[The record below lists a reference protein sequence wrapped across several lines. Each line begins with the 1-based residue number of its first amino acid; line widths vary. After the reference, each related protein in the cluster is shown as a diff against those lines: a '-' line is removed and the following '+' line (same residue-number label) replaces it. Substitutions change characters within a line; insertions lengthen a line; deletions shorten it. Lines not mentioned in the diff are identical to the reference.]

1 MRRQGLSDIPRR
13 ASAILAPFRIVRAR
27 PQLFLSVVFG
37 LVVGFLMPHAVQ
49 PISRALIGW
58 NALTLCYFALIAV
71 FISGA
76 THDTIRERAQ
86 QLDEGRVVMLL
97 LTTAIATASFGAVVI
112 QLGSVKYMQGWE
124 KNASIALTIVT
135 VLNSWLFLHL
145 TFAFHYAHEFYLE
158 EEHDPQEPP
167 AARGGLHFPNTRM
180 PQYVDFLYFSYV
192 IGVAFQTADIETCSS
207 PMRLLVATHG
217 IVAFFYNTTIL
228 ALMVNV
234 ASQLV

>member
-1 MRRQGLSDIPRR
+1 M
-13 ASAILAPFRIVRAR
+13 APYRIVGAR
-27 PQLFLSVVFG
+27 PQLFLSLALGVI
-37 LVVGFLMPHAVQ
+37 VGFLLPQAMQ
-49 PISRALIGW
+49 PVARALVAW
-58 NALTLCYFALIAV
+58 NVVALCYFAFVYLLIAG
-71 FISGA
+71 S

-86 QLDEGRVVMLL
+86 RLDEGRLVMLL

-112 QLGSVKYMQGWE
+112 ELGSVKSMEGFE
-124 KNASIALTIVT
+124 RSATILLTVIT

-145 TFAFHYAHEFYLE
+145 TFAFHYAHEFYFE
-158 EEHDPQEPP
+158 EENDSQEPP
-167 AARGGLHFPNTRM
+167 AARGGLHFPNTRL

-192 IGVAFQTADIETCSS
+192 IGVAFQTADVETCSS

>member
-1 MRRQGLSDIPRR
+1 MPRQGVKSRRR
-13 ASAILAPFRIVRAR
+13 ASAILAPFRVIRAR
-27 PQLFLSVVFG
+27 PQLFLSLALG
-37 LVVGFLMPHAVQ
+37 LLVGFILPQAMQ
-49 PISRALIGW
+49 PVARALVAW
-58 NALTLCYFALIAV
+58 NVVALCYFALDYLLVA
-71 FISGA
+71 GA
-76 THDTIRERAQ
+76 THETIRERAQ
-86 QLDEGRVVMLL
+86 ILDEGRVVMLL

-112 QLGSVKYMQGWE
+112 ELGSVKSMEGWE
-124 KNASIALTIVT
+124 KGAAIALTIIT

-145 TFAFHYAHEFYLE
+145 TFAFHYAHEFYFE
-158 EEHDPQEPP
+158 EEHDSQEPP

-207 PMRLLVATHG
+207 PMRLLVAIHG

>member
-1 MRRQGLSDIPRR
+1 MRRPGLPNIPRR
-13 ASAILAPFRIVRAR
+13 ASALLAPLRIIGAR
-27 PQLFLSVVFG
+27 PQLFLSLAFG
-37 LVVGFLMPHAVQ
+37 VSVGFFLPQAMQ
-49 PISRALIGW
+49 PVARALVAW
-58 NALTLCYFALIAV
+58 NAVALCYFALVYMLIAT
-71 FISGA
+71 A

-86 QLDEGRVVMLL
+86 RLDEGRVVMLL

-112 QLGSVKYMQGWE
+112 ELGSVKSMDGWE
-124 KNASIALTIVT
+124 KGASIALTILT

-158 EEHDPQEPP
+158 EEHDSQEPP
-167 AARGGLHFPNTRM
+167 AARGGLHFPNTTM

>member
-27 PQLFLSVVFG
+27 PQLFLSLALGVI
-37 LVVGFLMPHAVQ
+37 VGFLLPQAMQ
-49 PISRALIGW
+49 PVARALVAW
-58 NALTLCYFALIAV
+58 NAVALCYFLLVYVLIA
-71 FISGA
+71 GA

-86 QLDEGRVVMLL
+86 RLDEGRVVMLL

-112 QLGSVKYMQGWE
+112 ELGSVKSMAGFE
-124 KNASIALTIVT
+124 KNATILLTIVT

-145 TFAFHYAHEFYLE
+145 TFAFHYAHEFYFE
-158 EEHDPQEPP
+158 EENDAQEPP

-180 PQYVDFLYFSYV
+180 PQYIDFLYFSYV
-192 IGVAFQTADIETCSS
+192 IGVAFQTADVETCSS

-217 IVAFFYNTTIL
+217 IVAFIYNTTIL
-228 ALMVNV
+228 ALMVNI

>member
-1 MRRQGLSDIPRR
+1 MGRQGPVRASRR
-13 ASAILAPFRIVRAR
+13 ASALLAPFRVIRAR
-27 PQLFLSVVFG
+27 PQLFVSLALGVIVG
-37 LVVGFLMPHAVQ
+37 LLLPRAMQ
-49 PISRALIGW
+49 PVARALVAW
-58 NALTLCYFALIAV
+58 NVVALCYFALVYMLIA
-71 FISGA
+71 GA

-86 QLDEGRVVMLL
+86 VLDEGRVVMLL

-112 QLGSVKYMQGWE
+112 ELGSVKSMEGWE
-124 KNASIALTIVT
+124 KGAAVALTIIT

-145 TFAFHYAHEFYLE
+145 TFAFHYAHEFYFE
-158 EEHDPQEPP
+158 EEHDAQEPP

-207 PMRLLVATHG
+207 PMRLLVAIHG

>member
-1 MRRQGLSDIPRR
+1 MRRPGLSNIPRR
-13 ASAILAPFRIVRAR
+13 ASALLAPYRIVGAR
-27 PQLFLSVVFG
+27 PQLFFSIAFG
-37 LVVGFLMPHAVQ
+37 IIVGFLLPQAMQ
-49 PISRALIGW
+49 PVARALVAW
-58 NALTLCYFALIAV
+58 NVVALCYFAFVYLLIAG
-71 FISGA
+71 S

-86 QLDEGRVVMLL
+86 RLDEGRLVMLM

-112 QLGSVKYMQGWE
+112 ELGSVKSMTGFE
-124 KNASIALTIVT
+124 RSATILLTVIT

-145 TFAFHYAHEFYLE
+145 TFAFHYAHEYYFE
-158 EEHDPQEPP
+158 EESDSQEPP
-167 AARGGLHFPNTRM
+167 AARGGLHFPNTSM
-180 PQYVDFLYFSYV
+180 PRYIDFLYFSYV
-192 IGVAFQTADIETCSS
+192 IGVAFQTADVETCSS

>member
-1 MRRQGLSDIPRR
+1 LRRQGLSDSPRR

-27 PQLFLSVVFG
+27 PQLFLSLALGVI
-37 LVVGFLMPHAVQ
+37 VGFLLPQAMQ
-49 PISRALIGW
+49 PVARALVAW
-58 NALTLCYFALIAV
+58 NAVALCYFLLVYVLIA
-71 FISGA
+71 GA

-86 QLDEGRVVMLL
+86 RLDEGRVVMLL

-112 QLGSVKYMQGWE
+112 ELGSVKSMAGFE
-124 KNASIALTIVT
+124 KNATILLTIVT

-145 TFAFHYAHEFYLE
+145 TFAFHYAHEFYFE
-158 EEHDPQEPP
+158 EENDAQEPP

-180 PQYVDFLYFSYV
+180 PQYIDFLYFSYV
-192 IGVAFQTADIETCSS
+192 IGVAFQTADVETCSS

-217 IVAFFYNTTIL
+217 IVAFIYNTTIL
-228 ALMVNV
+228 ALMVNI